1 MNDVPELAEIKR
13 KANTRSL
20 KEMALLLRYLYM
32 FCLHRSKLTWLLLIT
47 KNVLLLLIIGV
58 LPCQDLVRML
68 LFSRTMNVSLSLYIF
83 FCLFFPSFILPCR
96 L

>member
-1 MNDVPELAEIKR
+1 MNDVPELAEMKR

-32 FCLHRSKLTWLLLIT
+32 FCLHRSKLTWLLLRMSCFCSSLVSYHV
-47 KNVLLLLIIGV
+47 K
-58 LPCQDLVRML
+58 DLVRML
-68 LFSRTMNVSLSLYIF
+68 LFSRTMNVSLSFYIF